1 MRDIG
6 VMKIYQAKRILSS
19 LKLRRCFRLSES
31 VLRGNRKAGEK
42 LTKSGCVWQIVRC
55 DPESMELSSEPAETK
70 GFYKRLQET
79 GLEKA
84 RASIAFNTA
93 LHLSGNAEHIAP
105 DPVLTSAT
113 TISGDLIIHA
123 RDFGKG
129 LGKYLDYI
137 GSSYST
143 RPHHLQVKFGLDD
156 QGNGLLLVFNQVLNG
171 CLGRAAIESS
181 GQKILL
187 WKSGKEILGRK
198 TLKSKLSG
206 TRFTFFLPLNQK
218 WTQESSGW
226 DTYDLPEALKIKF
239 LSE

>member
-6 VMKIYQAKRILSS
+6 VMKIHQAKRNLSS
-19 LKLRRCFRLSES
+19 LKLRTHYKLLES
-31 VLRGNRKAGEK
+31 VLRGNRKAREM
-42 LTKSGCVWQIVRC
+42 LTKSGCVWHIVRC
-55 DPESMELSSEPAETK
+55 NPESMELSSEPAETK

-105 DPVLTSAT
+105 LPVLTSVT
-113 TISGDLIIHA
+113 MISGDLIIHA

-137 GSSYST
+137 GYSYST

-156 QGNGLLLVFNQVLNG
+156 QGNGLLLAFNQVLNG
-171 CLGRAAIESS
+171 CLGRAVIESS
-181 GQKILL
+181 GQKTLL
-187 WKSGKEILGRK
+187 WKSDKEILGQRI
-198 TLKSKLSG
+198 LRSRLSG
-206 TRFTFFLPLNQK
+206 TRFTFFLPLGQK

-226 DTYDLPEALKIKF
+226 DTYDLPRNLKIEF